1 MVEIRFHGRG
11 GQGTVVAS
19 KILATAMVREGKYVQ
34 AFPEY
39 GVERRGQPVSAFI
52 RIDDKRVNL
61 RCKIYEP
68 DHVVVLDPTLLEA
81 VDVTAGLKDGG
92 WLIINSSENPKNLPF
107 AKKYRLGIIDATQV
121 AVKHGLGSK
130 TAPIVNTAILGAFAK
145 LTGLVKI
152 ESIAQ
157 AAYELAPVKKEE
169 NVKAVKEASKLVHT
183 GAGRTK

>member
-1 MVEIRFHGRG
+1 MIEIRFHGRG

-52 RIDDKRVNL
+52 RIDDKKVNL

-81 VDVTAGLKDGG
+81 VNVTAGLKDGG
-92 WLIINSSENPKNLPF
+92 WLIINTSENPKNLPF
-107 AKKYRLGIIDATQV
+107 SKKYRIGIVDATQI
-121 AVKHGLGSK
+121 AVNHGLGSK

-145 LTGLVKI
+145 LTGFVKI
-152 ESIAQ
+152 ESVAQ
-157 AAYELAPVKKEE
+157 AAYELSPVKKEE
-169 NVKAVKEASKLVHT
+169 NVQAVREAYELARVV
-183 GAGRTK
+183 